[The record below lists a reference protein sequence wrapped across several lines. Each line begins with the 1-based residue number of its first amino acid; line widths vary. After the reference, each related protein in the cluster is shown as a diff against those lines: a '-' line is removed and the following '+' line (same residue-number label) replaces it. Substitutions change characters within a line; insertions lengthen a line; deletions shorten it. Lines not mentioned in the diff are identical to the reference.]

1 MRAISSSSACSG
13 LPSID
18 PSMASGSRMKRGEC
32 STMIVCCAARPG
44 AISLRPP
51 EKPSI
56 QCGSMKPSVMCRS
69 ASRKRRSIYTG
80 VPLAVAPSERWSL
93 QRARVVV
100 DDAIARRNLRA
111 EDRVDLFAGRAAMQ
125 AGRNQDRDA
134 VHGNPGVV
142 QPLQQRRQRLAG
154 SARAA

>member
-1 MRAISSSSACSG
+1 MRAISNSSACSG

-51 EKPSI
+51 EKPEHPMRLDEAERDVQIRI
-56 QCGSMKPSVMCRS
+56 QEAAVDVDRRS
-69 ASRKRRSIYTG
+69 AGGRAQRAM
-80 VPLAVAPSERWSL
+80 VP

-100 DDAIARRNLRA
+100 DDAIAPGDLRA

-125 AGRNQDRDA
+125 AGPQS
-134 VHGNPGVV
+134 
-142 QPLQQRRQRLAG
+142 G
-154 SARAA
+154 S